1 MEKLT
6 MHSNEREENLGE
18 VVLQVFGAILVV
30 VGLYIAGN
38 LLLGLN

>member
-30 VGLYIAGN
+30 VGLYVIAN
-38 LLLGLN
+38 LVLGWN